1 MGDGWKR
8 RLHHYVYLKEIQM
21 SIYSIKNGSGEEVN
35 RIEADEVF
43 VEAHFAGRYE
53 QVVLEA
59 SPMPEEGVARRWRND
74 ELAFYDKAA
83 QIQDWPNRANILLYR
98 TALRSWPEDADNFP
112 DTPPVL
118 AT

>member
-1 MGDGWKR
+1 MRNLTNPDEAPVLGDLVQTTSDGGTVVTFN
-8 RLHHYVYLKEIQM
+8 YMPPPTE
-21 SIYSIKNGSGEEVN
+21 
-35 RIEADEVF
+35 DEQ
-43 VEAHFAGRYE
+43 AA
-53 QVVLEA
+53 
-59 SPMPEEGVARRWRND
+59 MDARQWRDN

-83 QIQDWPNRANILLYR
+83 QIGDWPNRTNILLYR